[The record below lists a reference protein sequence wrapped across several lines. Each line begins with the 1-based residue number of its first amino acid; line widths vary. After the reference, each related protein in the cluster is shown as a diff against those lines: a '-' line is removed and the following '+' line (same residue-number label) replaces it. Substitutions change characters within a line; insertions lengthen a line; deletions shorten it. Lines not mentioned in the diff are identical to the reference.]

1 MTTEAV
7 SLVEL
12 ARRDDPY
19 PDAPQR
25 DDMQNSIYLYEIGT
39 TATLKEHFGN
49 PDSTLVRNEARLGPS
64 LSAPRDTRVPDLMV
78 AFDCHVARVQED
90 NGYCLESQPH
100 PPEFVLEVASK
111 TTGITD
117 YTDKRAD
124 YARYGVGEYWR
135 FDPTGGDYH
144 DDALA
149 GDRLVGGRYVRI
161 PIERIDD
168 EHRRGY
174 SEALGLYVCWEREV
188 LRFYDPVARRYLRTV
203 GEEIAERRR
212 ANARADVEAEGR
224 RMEAVRADME
234 AESRRRAEARAE
246 AAEARAEDEA
256 EGRRLADARAEDEA
270 ERRRQAEARADAVE
284 SRIAEMERERRGGGG

>member
-1 MTTEAV
+1 MTTEAI
-7 SLVEL
+7 SLVEP
-12 ARRDDPY
+12 ARRGDPY

-39 TATLKEHFGN
+39 TAALREHFGN
-49 PDSTLVRNEARLGPS
+49 PDTTLVRNEARLGPS

-100 PPEFVLEVASK
+100 PPEFVLEVASR
-111 TTGITD
+111 TTGIVD
-117 YTDKRAD
+117 YTEKRAD
-124 YARYGVGEYWR
+124 YARYGVAEYWR

-149 GDRLVGGRYVRI
+149 GDRLVGGRYARI
-161 PIERIDD
+161 AIAWADA
-168 EHRRGY
+168 EHGRGY
-174 SEALGLYVCWEREV
+174 SEALGLYVCWEREE
-188 LRFYDPVARRYLRTV
+188 LRFYDPVEGRYLRTMN
-203 GEEIAERRR
+203 ESE
-212 ANARADVEAEGR
+212 ARGDAEAEGRRREAEAR

-234 AESRRRAEARAE
+234 AEARRRAEARAA

-256 EGRRLADARAEDEA
+256 ARADAEA
-270 ERRRQAEARADAVE
+270 DARRQAEARADAVE
-284 SRIAEMERERRGGGG
+284 ARIAELEWERQMGGDG